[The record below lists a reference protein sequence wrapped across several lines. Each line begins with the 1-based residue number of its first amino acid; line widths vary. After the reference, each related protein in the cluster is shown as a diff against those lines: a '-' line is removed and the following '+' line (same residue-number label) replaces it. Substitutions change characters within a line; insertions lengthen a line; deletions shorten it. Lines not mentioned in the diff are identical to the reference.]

1 MSKFFTAALLVS
13 LAAAEVTTTAWLPG
27 TGSQG
32 MSYSGSVVSVDG
44 ARTVM
49 IIAYPE
55 EDEELVSKDKLRQYN
70 TN

>member
-1 MSKFFTAALLVS
+1 MSKFLTAALLVS

-44 ARTVM
+44 PRTVM
-49 IIAYPE
+49 VIAYPE
-55 EDEELVSKDKLRQYN
+55 GNEDLVSKDKPHQCN
-70 TN
+70 KD